1 MDNFVYSGVLQGSVM
16 RPNMFLLFIKNLLET
31 LTNNIK
37 IFADDVNRKSLWSTL
52 HWKRSDIFVFV
63 GMEVAAEI

>member
-1 MDNFVYSGVLQGSVM
+1 MDKFVFSGVLQGSVM
-16 RPNMFLLFIKNLLET
+16 RANIFLLFIKDLPET

-37 IFADDVNRKSLWSTL
+37 IFADDVNLKSLCSTF
-52 HWKRSDIFVFV
+52 HWKRSDIFVFF

>member
-1 MDNFVYSGVLQGSVM
+1 M
-16 RPNMFLLFIKNLLET
+16 RPNIFLLFIKDLPET

-37 IFADDVNRKSLWSTL
+37 IFADDVNLKSLWSTF
-52 HWKRSDIFVFV
+52 HGKRSDIFVFV